1 MSFNVFFADIYFYTE
16 GNYNYTIL
24 TDLIPPTEYCGQMI
38 FDVKAE
44 GNAFIALLSGNDD
57 SGPLYEIAFGMNADT
72 YSVIRKEKIGIA
84 NWNGKVRRNQDIF
97 RGYKVVSLFISWNNG
112 SITIGL
118 VGRYTFNLT
127 WVDPS
132 PLSVKNI
139 AVSTAGGLVG
149 EWNFTTPGKQSVK
162 IPREYNISNMKYSR
176 ELNVHR

>member
-16 GNYNYTIL
+16 GDYNYTIL

-57 SGPLYEIAFGMNADT
+57 SGPLYEIAFGMNGDT

-84 NWNGKVRRNQDIF
+84 NWNGEVLIDWDIF
-97 RGYKVVSLFISWNNG
+97 PRYKFVSLFISWNNG
-112 SITIGL
+112 TITIGK
-118 VGRYTFNLT
+118 VGSFNLT

-132 PLSVKNI
+132 PLSIKNI
-139 AVSTAGGLVG
+139 AVSTAGSLVG
-149 EWNFTTPGKQSVK
+149 EWNFTTPGKQSV
-162 IPREYNISNMKYSR
+162 IISSEYNFSNMKYSR